1 MRILLATILAAASSL
16 AHAEDAPFT
25 FWGDFRESLS
35 IATEASY
42 TQLIDPAAR
51 NSLLIGGALT
61 FATDRHDRQLFDSL
75 DQNSAFEEGS
85 TLDFIGDEIALFATF
100 TPIVTHYFARKLNDE
115 KLRRFSIETFSA
127 MTLVYTETLI
137 LSQFGFHQR
146 PRVQAGDEPSGFFD
160 TGIRGQSSFPSGH
173 VLAPTILTLK
183 TFDAYGW
190 KPALIPAALTT
201 ATTLQRIS
209 NGSHFPSDLVGSF
222 ALGIAAHLATKRV
235 YQDRHPD
242 ELRLGLA
249 STGDGGLMLTG
260 RFRF

>member
-1 MRILLATILAAASSL
+1 MRIFLISILAATSAI
-16 AHAEDAPFT
+16 AEDVPFT

-35 IATEASY
+35 IAAEASY
-42 TQLIDPAAR
+42 TQLTDPAAR

-61 FATDRHDRQLFDSL
+61 FATDRNDQDIFDSL
-75 DQNSAFEEGS
+75 DENSAFEDGS
-85 TLDFIGDEIALFATF
+85 ALDFIGDEVALFVTL
-100 TPIVTHYFARKLNDE
+100 TPIVTHYFARKLNDQ

-127 MTLVYTETLI
+127 MTLVYAETLV
-137 LSQFGFHQR
+137 LSQFGFHER
-146 PRVQAGDEPSGFFD
+146 PRVIAGDEPDGFFD

-201 ATTLQRIS
+201 VTTLQRIS

-222 ALGIAAHLATKRV
+222 ALGFAAHYATKSV
-235 YQDRHPD
+235 YQDRNPD